1 MNEYAKIKQKPGPFY
16 KWELLI
22 LLFFAHFFYQADRA
36 IFGIVTE
43 EIGSDLHL
51 SDTQLGLTASVLFFV
66 LAIMVPAAGFIGD
79 RFSRKWIITICILF
93 WSLSTCLT
101 GLATGLISLI
111 LFRSVA
117 TAGTESFYGPSSTA
131 LIASFHK
138 KTRAAA
144 LSIHQS
150 ALYIGVMITGFLA
163 GWMAENYG
171 WRSTFYVFGGLG
183 IVIGLIF
190 IRRLKDASECRGEQ
204 NEKRIDADQISET
217 VQKDLCSGHTLQN
230 ACSADRSI
238 EEEKEIR
245 KEEEKFS
252 VVQTV
257 HELAKIPTVW
267 LLTAGFVAIVFV
279 NNAYLTWA
287 TALLSEKCHL
297 STTAAG
303 GNSMFY
309 HHLGALIFILI
320 GGIVS
325 DIMVRRF
332 ISFRVHL
339 QWLTML
345 CGAPAIWLL
354 GNSSE
359 LTTILLMMFLFGA
372 MRGLYESNT
381 HAAIFEVVPV
391 RYRASLVGLMIMSA
405 FLIGSTSPY
414 FMGVLQDRY
423 GKAEG
428 LSIGFS
434 CLAAAWV
441 LGGLAVMAAAFLT
454 YKRDRIKNS

>member
-1 MNEYAKIKQKPGPFY
+1 MFSRSDKTVIPEAKKIGSFY

-43 EIGSDLHL
+43 EIGRDLHL
-51 SDTQLGLTASVLFFV
+51 SSTQLGLTASILFFV

-79 RFSRKWIITICILF
+79 RYSRKWIITICIIF

-138 KTRAAA
+138 KTRAVA
-144 LSIHQS
+144 LSTHQA

-171 WRSTFYVFGGLG
+171 WRSTFYVFGFLG
-183 IVIGLIF
+183 IIIGVIF
-190 IRRLKDASECRGEQ
+190 IWRLKDAPREAPVTENSEV
-204 NEKRIDADQISET
+204 NPIPSEK
-217 VQKDLCSGHTLQN
+217 N
-230 ACSADRSI
+230 SI
-238 EEEKEIR
+238 ENPITGQNQ
-245 KEEEKFS
+245 FS
-252 VVQTV
+252 VFNAVRA
-257 HELAKIPTVW
+257 LAKIPSVW
-267 LLTAGFVAIVFV
+267 LLTIGFIAIVFV

-287 TALLSEKCHL
+287 KSLLSEKCGL

-325 DIMVRRF
+325 DFMVRKYS
-332 ISFRVHL
+332 SFRVHL
-339 QWLTML
+339 QWVTMF
-345 CGAPAIWLL
+345 CGAPAIWFM

-359 LTTILLMMFLFGA
+359 LITILLMMFLFGA

-381 HAAIFEVVPV
+381 HAAIFETVPV
-391 RYRASLVGLMIMSA
+391 QYRASLVGLMIMSA
-405 FLIGSTSPY
+405 FLIGSTSP
-414 FMGVLQDRY
+414 FLIGKLQDLY
-423 GKAEG
+423 GKTEG
-428 LSIGFS
+428 LTIGFS
-434 CLAAAWV
+434 CLSLAWII
-441 LGGLAVMAAAFLT
+441 GGLAVMTAAFFT
-454 YKRDRIKNS
+454 YNKDRKKI